1 MVVITTTITINNF
14 LYLKKKKK
22 NTTQHLCW
30 HCFFPSLFSTVE
42 PELNL
47 TLTLDRLPGQ
57 HGMLEPALLLRSQ
70 HWQFL
75 VCFLAAARSGSAA
88 LSLCRK
94 QVLSNTSHCIPL
106 LAVSLRLC
114 ELPSA
119 CGPAAVHHEAAQGCG
134 AMAEAVTAALLLRL
148 SLGAGSSP
156 APSRTV
162 SPPSLRLALL
172 LLPQE
177 QPFLGQ
183 CHLTVWVKRGEFV
196 LKHAGG
202 AVSPQPTVSWLATT
216 QGRRAVW
223 GERDQPGDMSSKLV
237 F

>member
-1 MVVITTTITINNF
+1 MVVITTTITTNNF
-14 LYLKKKKK
+14 LYLKKKNKP
-22 NTTQHLCW
+22 QHLCW

-57 HGMLEPALLLRSQ
+57 HGMLEPALLPRSQ

-75 VCFLAAARSGSAA
+75 VCFLAAARSGSTA
-88 LSLCRK
+88 LSLRRK
-94 QVLSNTSHCIPL
+94 QILSNTSHCIPL

-119 CGPAAVHHEAAQGCG
+119 CGPAAVHCKAAQGCR
-134 AMAEAVTAALLLRL
+134 AMAKAATAALLLRL

-162 SPPSLRLALL
+162 SPPSLPPACSACCSPRNSL
-172 LLPQE
+172 
-177 QPFLGQ
+177 F
-183 CHLTVWVKRGEFV
+183 WVN
-196 LKHAGG
+196 
-202 AVSPQPTVSWLATT
+202 AT
-216 QGRRAVW
+216 
-223 GERDQPGDMSSKLV
+223 
-237 F
+237 